1 LRQQQR
7 RSLEVRVMSVEPTP
21 LEHLDVLIVGA
32 GISGIGAAYY
42 LQDRL
47 PGKIFAIIEARAAL
61 GGTWDLFRYPGVR
74 SDSDLHTFGFEFRPW
89 REPKAIAPAS
99 SILNYLRDTASEFGI
114 DKRIRYNQRVVGADW
129 SSEDSRWTVHI
140 ERTDV
145 EASGNREY
153 LDITTDW
160 IFSASG
166 YYSYDKG
173 YAPAFAG
180 TERFGGP
187 IIHPQFWPE
196 HLDYAG
202 KRIVVIGSGA
212 TAVTIIPAMADDAA
226 HITMIQRTPSYILPI
241 PSEDRFAARMRRLFG
256 TDRAHPIIRRRNI
269 AQQRLIWRL
278 SRRFPAQM
286 RKFIRWANTKSLPE
300 GFPVD
305 EHFNPPY
312 NPWDQRLCF
321 VPDGD
326 FFESIRSG
334 KASVVTDRIR
344 TLTEA
349 GVELESGAVVEADI
363 IITATGLNIRP
374 FGGARLTIDGDPV
387 QLHDKVAYRGVMLD
401 GVPNFAYSIGYTNA
415 SWTLKVGL
423 LCEYFTRLLTYMD
436 AHGSAVCYPERPSGD
451 FATRPL
457 LDFGAGYVQRAID
470 DLPRQGSRSPWATSM
485 DYYADVR
492 MLRKSPIADRNL
504 YFAPTRHGSPTAKVS
519 A

>member
-1 LRQQQR
+1 
-7 RSLEVRVMSVEPTP
+7 
-21 LEHLDVLIVGA
+21 
-32 GISGIGAAYY
+32 
-42 LQDRL
+42 
-47 PGKIFAIIEARAAL
+47 
-61 GGTWDLFRYPGVR
+61 
-74 SDSDLHTFGFEFRPW
+74 
-89 REPKAIAPAS
+89 
-99 SILNYLRDTASEFGI
+99 
-114 DKRIRYNQRVVGADW
+114 
-129 SSEDSRWTVHI
+129 
-140 ERTDV
+140 
-145 EASGNREY
+145 
-153 LDITTDW
+153 
-160 IFSASG
+160 
-166 YYSYDKG
+166 
-173 YAPAFAG
+173 
-180 TERFGGP
+180 
-187 IIHPQFWPE
+187 
-196 HLDYAG
+196 
-202 KRIVVIGSGA
+202 
-212 TAVTIIPAMADDAA
+212 MADDAA

-286 RKFIRWANTKSLPE
+286 RKFIRWANKKSLPE

-504 YFAPTRHGSPTAKVS
+504 HFAPTRHGSPTAKVS